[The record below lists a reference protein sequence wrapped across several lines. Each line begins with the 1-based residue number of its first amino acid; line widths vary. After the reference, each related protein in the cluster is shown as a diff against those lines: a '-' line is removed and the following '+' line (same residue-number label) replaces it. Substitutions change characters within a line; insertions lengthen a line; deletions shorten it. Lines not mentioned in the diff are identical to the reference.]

1 LLYPPSLGAHPDQLK
16 NLQKNLNTL
25 NLNKMEGLK
34 KNEIIKS
41 NKQPRE
47 WIKKLKQIFLGR
59 KNV

>member
-1 LLYPPSLGAHPDQLK
+1 
-16 NLQKNLNTL
+16 
-25 NLNKMEGLK
+25 MEGLK

-47 WIKKLKQIFLGR
+47 WIKKLKQIFLAR